1 MKTTAL
7 ILGLI
12 LAAATFLW
20 FFYFVPL
27 GCAMN
32 TTGCRERFT
41 VWSGAGLLHFW
52 LPFLVALTAV
62 LYGVSRR

>member
-20 FFYFVPL
+20 FFTVVPL

-32 TTGCRERFT
+32 TTGCKERFT
-41 VWSGAGLLHFW
+41 VWSGVGVRHFW
-52 LPFLVALTAV
+52 LPLLVAISAII
-62 LYGVSRR
+62 YGSARR

>member
-1 MKTTAL
+1 MRIAAV

-20 FFYFVPL
+20 FFYVVPL

-32 TTGCRERFT
+32 TTGCQERFT
-41 VWSGAGLLHFW
+41 VWSGVGVRHFW
-52 LPFLVALTAV
+52 LPLLVATSAIV
-62 LYGVSRR
+62 YGSARR

>member
-1 MKTTAL
+1 MRIAAV

-20 FFYFVPL
+20 FFYVVPL

-32 TTGCRERFT
+32 TTGCKERFT
-41 VWSGAGLLHFW
+41 VWSGVGVMHFW
-52 LPFLVALTAV
+52 LPLLVATSAIV
-62 LYGVSRR
+62 YGSARR